1 MKKSNMNFAV
11 DGTAVAY
18 NMLDGEIKARML
30 TRNNPQ
36 KKAFYEERKII
47 NSSPAIVRF
56 MIKYPKVFG
65 NRKLIH
71 SDGSNF
77 FGGILS
83 LSPIAGTT
91 SQREMLKNRMKYEYD
106 LSEDEMQGMDG
117 FFEDL
122 NQLKDSPE
130 IRQIVDET
138 VVYKN
143 YIKSIW
149 ETNED
154 PIMRHIK
161 SVLGYEPETRGSVN
175 TYIMYPSFDTHRSC
189 QLTDNKIYMYF
200 GKYKRSANSRED
212 DKIYEAKLI
221 SALTHQAV
229 HQPML
234 PYKAS
239 MTKQEKEV
247 FHSFIKYLTDKDI
260 YTQLSGRSYLDIV
273 SQNENHEIMAK
284 MYPFWLGYRYR
295 NADKEGKNPVVEI
308 KKAITRDKEYYDN
321 LPETSKKKKAF
332 STYNFEKL
340 DANKIAKFFKA
351 KRAITPYE
359 FSKIDFDD
367 KSLVYKGR
375 YIPDAGR

>member
-1 MKKSNMNFAV
+1 MKRSNMKFSV

-18 NMLDGEIKARML
+18 NMLDGEIKARIL

-65 NRKLIH
+65 NKKLIH

-83 LSPIAGTT
+83 LSPIAGTS
-91 SQREMLKNRMKYEYD
+91 SQKEMLKNRMKYEYG
-106 LSEDEMQGMDG
+106 LVKDEIQEMDG

-122 NQLKDSPE
+122 NQLKYSPE
-130 IRQIVDET
+130 IMQIVDET
-138 VVYKN
+138 VAYKN

-149 ETNED
+149 EVNEESV
-154 PIMRHIK
+154 MKHIEK
-161 SVLGYEPETRGSVN
+161 VLGYEPETTGSVN
-175 TYIMYPSFDTHRSC
+175 TYVMYPNFDTHRSC

-200 GKYKRSANSRED
+200 GKYKRLDNSREN
-212 DKIYEAKLI
+212 DKMYEAKIL
-221 SALTHQAV
+221 SALTHQAI

-234 PYKAS
+234 PYKSS
-239 MTKQEKEV
+239 MTKQEKEI

-260 YTQLSGRSYLDIV
+260 YNQYSGRSYLDIV

-295 NADKEGKNPVVEI
+295 NADKEGKNPVIEI
-308 KKAITRDKEYYDN
+308 KKAITRDKEYYDS
-321 LPETSKKKKAF
+321 LPETSKRKKAF

-340 DANKIAKFFKA
+340 DSNKIAKLFKG

-375 YIPDAGR
+375 YISESGR